1 MPGKV
6 GGGGNG
12 NAYNAGKGGGN
23 GNAVN
28 SNGKGKGVE
37 EKRAEEAARRAAEE
51 AARRAAEEAAR
62 RAAEEA
68 ARRAAEEA
76 ARRAAEEA
84 ARRAAE
90 EAARRAQEATRRAT
104 EAQRTAQEAQV
115 RARQAS
121 ERAQDASRA
130 NQEAAQQAAHEAAEL
145 QSKAAAEL
153 ENAQQ
158 AQQEAADTASK
169 LSKADADKL
178 RDLYDGDAGAVRKQ
192 HEKLL
197 GDQAATAEREA
208 KLALE
213 ERQPHE
219 EAYVLDAD
227 KAFVTSLRKEQAE
240 LSKAA
245 SMDVE
250 DAAPEA
256 GGKDGSGTSVQEEAQ
271 AELARSSARVRS
283 DEARSILAKR
293 LADADRRRLSG
304 DDKPV

>member
-6 GGGGNG
+6 GGGGHGHGNG
-12 NAYNAGKGGGN
+12 NTYGVGKGEGN

-51 AARRAAEEAAR
+51 AARKAAEEAAR
-62 RAAEEA
+62 KAAEEA
-68 ARRAAEEA
+68 ARK
-76 ARRAAEEA
+76 AAEEA

-90 EAARRAQEATRRAT
+90 EAARRAQEATRRAA
-104 EAQRTAQEAQV
+104 EAHRNAQEAQA

-121 ERAQDASRA
+121 ERAQDASSA
-130 NQEAAQQAAHEAAEL
+130 KQEAAQQAAHEAAEL
-145 QSKAAAEL
+145 QAKAASEL
-153 ENAQQ
+153 EKAQQ

-178 RDLYDGDAGAVRKQ
+178 RDLYDGNADAVRKQ
-192 HEKLL
+192 HEKIL
-197 GDQAATAEREA
+197 GDQAAVAKREA
-208 KLALE
+208 KLAQE

-219 EAYVLDAD
+219 EAYVVDAD
-227 KAFVTSLRKEQAE
+227 KAFVNALRKEQAE
-240 LSKAA
+240 LLKAD

-250 DAAPEA
+250 HSAPEA
-256 GGKDGSGTSVQEEAQ
+256 DGKDGSHTNIQEEAQ
-271 AELARSSARVRS
+271 AELARSSAKVRS

-293 LADADRRRLSG
+293 LADAERRRLSG
-304 DDKPV
+304 GDNPI